1 MLQSHPHGC
10 YWAQRSASVSLL
22 PWEAQDWT
30 QHSRCASP
38 VREKKDHLP
47 WPAGPASTSLQSCF
61 PSLCW
66 CSSQM
71 WDLARAKE
79 VTPSSPCSSMPGCAV
94 TSNERRRA
102 ADWNDPIS
110 HFSLTVVVTVGLFYS
125 CAQGHLPGHRSGPT
139 CVQQANSRSFGETK
153 SSVTAAMRPE
163 FSQHFYI
170 TTPDPVC
177 SHQQRQWQLHA
188 GCAAWIKQQWGNP
201 LFKDW
206 EGRGWALLGL
216 TTLRQLWGPCQL
228 KSFINSNFK

>member
-38 VREKKDHLP
+38 VRVKKDHLP
-47 WPAGPASTSLQSCF
+47 WPARPASTSLQSCF

-94 TSNERRRA
+94 TSNERRRT

-153 SSVTAAMRPE
+153 SSVTAAARPE
-163 FSQHFYI
+163 FSQHFYYHTWCCVQPSAKAMATPCRLCSLNQAKMGQSSVQGLGREGVS
-170 TTPDPVC
+170 TTRIDHPAP
-177 SHQQRQWQLHA
+177 
-188 GCAAWIKQQWGNP
+188 
-201 LFKDW
+201 
-206 EGRGWALLGL
+206 ALRAL
-216 TTLRQLWGPCQL
+216 PA
-228 KSFINSNFK
+228 KIFH